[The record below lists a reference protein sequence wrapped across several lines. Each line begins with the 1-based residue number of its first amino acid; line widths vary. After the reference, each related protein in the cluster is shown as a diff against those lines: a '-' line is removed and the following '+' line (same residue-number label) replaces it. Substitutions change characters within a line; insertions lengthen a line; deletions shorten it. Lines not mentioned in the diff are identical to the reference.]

1 MMKSAGKPVIKNYS
15 GGYGL
20 TASHTSMIS
29 LILITIYL
37 VKSVRSECVRVT
49 EESVWVCEGDGGECV
64 SVWG

>member
-1 MMKSAGKPVIKNYS
+1 MKSAGKPVIKNYS

-49 EESVWVCEGDGGECV
+49 EESV
-64 SVWG
+64 